1 MPPVMHPRS
10 GDRLAI
16 VRRSYGAAR
25 AGTVL
30 VAVLCALVLLQLA
43 FVGVALLA
51 VRDSDL
57 SSLRLQQTRA
67 QYAADAGANMA
78 LNEIYA
84 NADLDVDGTIG
95 TISGD
100 GIALNDP
107 TLNQAQVTV
116 VSIAAASGRKFSVQ
130 ARCGSTQCKRELWV
144 DTAAAWKDGFELYTP
159 GQALNNVGGWVP
171 WDGAAGAV
179 GYGSNAVSR
188 MGFMSQD
195 IRSGSDSVHT
205 YTATSG
211 KWVYTAWQ
219 YVPTAAKGETYF
231 ILMNTYKSGG
241 SKGWSTQIRFDL
253 NTGKLYDN
261 MSGGVTGN
269 QLTIIRN
276 QWVPL
281 VVNIDLDA
289 GTQSVTYNGS
299 LLFSA
304 SWNRQGGPK
313 AFAAVDLYGAGTSHI
328 YYDDISLLRA
338 GVTSTALLQWSAVAA
353 SP

>member
-1 MPPVMHPRS
+1 MQRVSDPGT
-10 GDRLAI
+10 GDWH
-16 VRRSYGAAR
+16 AASRTGRGSTR

-30 VAVLCALVLLQLA
+30 IAVVCALVALQLVVVGVAVLGA
-43 FVGVALLA
+43 
-51 VRDSDL
+51 RESDL
-57 SSLRLQQTRA
+57 SVVRLQQTRA

-84 NADLDVDGTIG
+84 NADLDLDGSIG
-95 TISGD
+95 TISND
-100 GIALNDP
+100 TVSTNDP

-116 VSIAAASGRKFSVQ
+116 VPVAAASGRKFRVQ
-130 ARCGSTQCKRELWV
+130 ARCGNARCGRELWV
-144 DTAAAWKDGFELYTP
+144 DTAAAWKDGFEFYTS

-171 WDGAAGAV
+171 WDSVPSAV
-179 GYGSNAVSR
+179 GYASKTVSR
-188 MGFMSQD
+188 MGFISQD
-195 IRSGSDSVHT
+195 IRSGSDSVRT

-219 YVPTAAKGETYF
+219 YIPAAAKGETYF

-253 NTGKLYDN
+253 GANKLYDN

-269 QLTIIRN
+269 QLTIVRD

-289 GTQSVTYNGS
+289 GTQRVTYNGS

-304 SWNRQGGPK
+304 SWNRQGGAR
-313 AFAAVDLYGAGTSHI
+313 AFAAVDLYGAGTSNI
-328 YYDDISLLRA
+328 YYDDMSLVRA
-338 GVTSTALLQWSAVAA
+338 GVTSTALLQWSGVAA
-353 SP
+353 TP